1 MKVGTVSENVKKLLG
16 LSSMGDDNIY
26 MSATN
31 ITHMETSH
39 PSDYAKYKDQIQNIL
54 AYPDYVGQN
63 PNDNSIEYV
72 KNFIIDNE
80 YVKVAVRLSSG
91 SYRNLRTERAAVAP
105 VGDVGTV
112 TPPYFYNFF
121 IAKIADYLGCS
132 VDYLLGRT
140 DNPEINK

>member
-1 MKVGTVSENVKKLLG
+1 MKVGIVSEYIIKLLE
-16 LSSMGDDNIY
+16 LSSLRDNNIY

-31 ITHMETSH
+31 IAHMETSH

-72 KNFIIDNE
+72 KNFMIDNE

-91 SYRNLRTERAAVAP
+91 EKYYARSLYILNRRRVENFIKK
-105 VGDVGTV
+105 GTL
-112 TPPYFYNFF
+112 
-121 IAKIADYLGCS
+121 KK
-132 VDYLLGRT
+132 VDLS
-140 DNPEINK
+140 EI

>member
-1 MKVGTVSENVKKLLG
+1 MIVGSISENIKKLLG
-16 LSSMGDDNIY
+16 LSSVGDDNIY

-31 ITHMETSH
+31 IAHMESSH

-72 KNFIIDNE
+72 KNFIIDSE

-91 SYRNLRTERAAVAP
+91 NKYYARSLYVLNKRRVENFIKK
-105 VGDVGTV
+105 GTL
-112 TPPYFYNFF
+112 
-121 IAKIADYLGCS
+121 KK
-132 VDYLLGRT
+132 VDLS
-140 DNPEINK
+140 EI

>member
-1 MKVGTVSENVKKLLG
+1 MKVGIVSEYIIKLLE
-16 LSSMGDDNIY
+16 LSSLRDNNIY

-31 ITHMETSH
+31 IAHMETSH

-72 KNFIIDNE
+72 KNFMIDNE

-91 SYRNLRTERAAVAP
+91 EKYYARSLYILNRRRVENFIKK
-105 VGDVGTV
+105 GTL
-112 TPPYFYNFF
+112 
-121 IAKIADYLGCS
+121 KK
-132 VDYLLGRT
+132 VDFSK
-140 DNPEINK
+140 N

>member
-1 MKVGTVSENVKKLLG
+1 
-16 LSSMGDDNIY
+16 

-31 ITHMETSH
+31 ISH
-39 PSDYAKYKDQIQNIL
+39 VESSQPSDYAKYKDQIQNIL

-91 SYRNLRTERAAVAP
+91 KKYYARSLYILNRRRVE
-105 VGDVGTV
+105 
-112 TPPYFYNFF
+112 NF
-121 IAKIADYLGCS
+121 IKKEL
-132 VDYLLGRT
+132 
-140 DNPEINK
+140 

>member
-91 SYRNLRTERAAVAP
+91 NKYYARSLYVLNKRRVENFIKK
-105 VGDVGTV
+105 GTL
-112 TPPYFYNFF
+112 
-121 IAKIADYLGCS
+121 KK
-132 VDYLLGRT
+132 VDFS
-140 DNPEINK
+140 DI

>member
-1 MKVGTVSENVKKLLG
+1 MKVGSVSENIKKLLG

-63 PNDNSIEYV
+63 PNDNSIDYV

-91 SYRNLRTERAAVAP
+91 KNTMHVL
-105 VGDVGTV
+105 
-112 TPPYFYNFF
+112 F
-121 IAKIADYLGCS
+121 IS
-132 VDYLLGRT
+132 
-140 DNPEINK
+140 

>member
-1 MKVGTVSENVKKLLG
+1 MKVGSVSENIKKLLG

-91 SYRNLRTERAAVAP
+91 KKYYARSLYILNRRRVENFIKK
-105 VGDVGTV
+105 GTL
-112 TPPYFYNFF
+112 
-121 IAKIADYLGCS
+121 KK
-132 VDYLLGRT
+132 VDFS
-140 DNPEINK
+140 EI

>member
-1 MKVGTVSENVKKLLG
+1 MKVGSVSENVKKLLG
-16 LSSMGDDNIY
+16 LSSVGDDNIY

-31 ITHMETSH
+31 IAHMESSH
-39 PSDYAKYKDQIQNIL
+39 SSDYAKYKDQLQSIL

-91 SYRNLRTERAAVAP
+91 SKYYARSLYVLNKRRVENFIKK
-105 VGDVGTV
+105 GTLKKV
-112 TPPYFYNFF
+112 DFF
-121 IAKIADYLGCS
+121 
-132 VDYLLGRT
+132 
-140 DNPEINK
+140 EI